1 MLEKTE
7 GKRGWGWQR
16 MRWLDDVTGHNGH
29 EFEQTLGDGQGQK
42 RLLCCISW
50 GHKEFD
56 TTE

>member
-1 MLEKTE
+1 
-7 GKRGWGWQR
+7 
-16 MRWLDDVTGHNGH
+16 MRRLDDVTGHNGH